1 MFEIRKGVH
10 VEIKDGREVIVIN
23 DKDIEH
29 DRMGQCDI
37 DLIDL
42 SPEANASA
50 FLASQMP
57 WFNN

>member
-10 VEIKDGREVIVIN
+10 VDIKDGREVIVIN

-37 DLIDL
+37 DLTI
-42 SPEANASA
+42 EANASA

>member
-10 VEIKDGREVIVIN
+10 VEIENGREVIVIT

-29 DRMGQCDI
+29 DRRGQCS
-37 DLIDL
+37 IDL
-42 SPEANASA
+42 SPEASASD

>member
-1 MFEIRKGVH
+1 MFEIRKGLS
-10 VEIKDGREVIVIN
+10 IDIDKDGKKVIVIN

-29 DRMGQCDI
+29 DRGSQCDI
-37 DLIDL
+37 DLSL
-42 SPEANASA
+42 EANASA